1 MGIFFR
7 LIRGDFKKLRRSSIV
22 WIHVAVPILI
32 ALLFVWYYSSSTL
45 NDISKVQYFI
55 QALSIGFP
63 LIIGI
68 VCAMIVEQEA
78 YAGNFQEL
86 LMSKN
91 KLLSFFSKICML
103 TFMAAASLIMAVGI
117 LAIGLEFLLHKTPF
131 SAIFYGKII
140 LLLLFCEIFLYLLHL
155 LCSFK
160 FGTGASVGLGI
171 SESLIA
177 ALMLTGLGDKIW
189 KWIPCSWGGKACDYY
204 IFLNTYKDNSETY
217 MQEFQSTLYIFA
229 VVTMIFLLISFL
241 WFNYFEGR
249 KEN

>member
-1 MGIFFR
+1 MGTFFR

-22 WIHVAVPILI
+22 WIHVVVPILI
-32 ALLFVWYYSSSTL
+32 AMLFVWYYSSSAL
-45 NDISKVQYFI
+45 NDISKVEYFM

-68 VCAMIVEQEA
+68 VCAMVVEQEA
-78 YAGNFQEL
+78 SAGNFQEL

-91 KLLSFFSKICML
+91 KLLCFFSKLCML
-103 TFMAAASLIMAVGI
+103 VFMGATSLITAVGI
-117 LAIGLEFLLHKTPF
+117 LFVSLEFFLHKNLLSVT
-131 SAIFYGKII
+131 FYGKIT
-140 LLLLFCEIFLYLLHL
+140 LLLLFCEVFLYLLHL

-160 FGTGASVGLGI
+160 FGTGASIGLGI

-177 ALMLTGLGDKIW
+177 ALLLTGLGDKTW
-189 KWIPCSWGGKACDYY
+189 KWIPCSWGGRACDYY
-204 IFLNTYKDNSETY
+204 ISLSNYKGNATTY
-217 MQEFQSTLYIFA
+217 MQELQSTVYIFI
-229 VVTMIFLLISFL
+229 VVTVIFLLISFL

>member
-1 MGIFFR
+1 MIKFFR
-7 LIRGDFKKLRRSSIV
+7 LIIGDFKKLHHSSIV
-22 WIHVAVPILI
+22 WIHVVVPVLI
-32 ALLFVWYYSSSTL
+32 AMLFVWYYSSSAL
-45 NDISKVQYFI
+45 NDISKIEYFI

-68 VCAMIVEQEA
+68 VCAMVVEQEA
-78 YAGNFQEL
+78 QAGSFQEL

-91 KLLSFFSKICML
+91 KLLSFFSKLCML
-103 TFMAAASLIMAVGI
+103 IFMAFTSLVTAVGI
-117 LAIGLEFLLHKTPF
+117 LAIGLECLLHKNPF
-131 SAIFYGKII
+131 SAAFYGKIT

-171 SESLIA
+171 SESLITA
-177 ALMLTGLGDKIW
+177 ILLTGLGDKTW
-189 KWIPCSWGGKACDYY
+189 KWVPCSWGGRACDYY
-204 IFLNTYKDNSETY
+204 ISLSTYKGNSGTY
-217 MQEFQSTLYIFA
+217 MQEFQSTVYIFS
-229 VVTMIFLLISFL
+229 VVTVIFLLISFL

>member
-1 MGIFFR
+1 MSTFFR
-7 LIRGDFKKLRRSSIV
+7 LIRGDFKKLHRSSIV
-22 WIHVAVPILI
+22 WMHIVAPILI
-32 ALLFVWYYSSSTL
+32 ALLFVWYYSSSAI
-45 NDISKVQYFI
+45 NDISKVGYFM

-68 VCAMIVEQEA
+68 VCAMVVEQEA

-103 TFMAAASLIMAVGI
+103 TFMAVASLITAVGI
-117 LAIGLEFLLHKTPF
+117 LAIGLEFLLHKNPF
-131 SAIFYGKII
+131 SATFYGKII

-177 ALMLTGLGDKIW
+177 AIMLTGLGDKIW
-189 KWIPCSWGGKACDYY
+189 KWIPCSWGGKACDNY
-204 IFLNTYKDNSETY
+204 ILLNTYKDNSGTY

-229 VVTMIFLLISFL
+229 AATVIFLLIGFL

>member
-1 MGIFFR
+1 MGTFFR
-7 LIRGDFKKLRRSSIV
+7 LIRGDFKKLHRSSII
-22 WIHVAVPILI
+22 WIHIVVPVLI
-32 ALLFVWYYSSSTL
+32 AMLFVWYYSFSAL
-45 NDISKVQYFI
+45 NNISKIKYFM

-68 VCAMIVEQEA
+68 VCAMVVEQEA
-78 YAGNFQEL
+78 QAGNFQEL

-91 KLLSFFSKICML
+91 KLLCFFSKLCML
-103 TFMAAASLIMAVGI
+103 VFMGAASLITAVGI
-117 LAIGLEFLLHKTPF
+117 LAISLEFFLHKDPF
-131 SAIFYGKII
+131 PAAFYGKIT

-171 SESLIA
+171 SESLITA
-177 ALMLTGLGDKIW
+177 ILLTGLGDKLW
-189 KWIPCSWGGKACDYY
+189 KWIPCSWGQRACDYY
-204 IFLNTYKDNSETY
+204 ISLIIYKGSSGAY
-217 MQEFQSTLYIFA
+217 MQEFQSTMYILVA
-229 VVTMIFLLISFL
+229 VTVIFLLISFL